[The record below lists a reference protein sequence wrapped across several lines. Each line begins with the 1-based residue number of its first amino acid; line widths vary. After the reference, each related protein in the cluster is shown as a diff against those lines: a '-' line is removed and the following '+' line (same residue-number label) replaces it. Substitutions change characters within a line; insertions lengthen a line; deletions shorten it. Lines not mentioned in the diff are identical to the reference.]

1 MQVSEPEVKAN
12 EELQTG
18 QCLNCGA
25 DVTGQFCSACGQS
38 SAATVMP
45 FRSFLKQGVED
56 LFAFDF
62 RYPRTIKA
70 LFNPGELTA
79 NYLAGSRVPY
89 APPLRFAFNASILL
103 LIAIAFRLPE
113 SSGITTDSMAGDD
126 LGFLA
131 REYALV
137 MALAQ
142 LVALPMWAFVLKMG
156 FKQTQPLYLS
166 HLIFALHY
174 HAVVTIA
181 VLIVVL
187 VSFVSPIQVYGALGI
202 LLLTLV
208 LGPYLILALRQ
219 VYKATW
225 LRSLLLW
232 GVNVFAY
239 LLLVL
244 MFAGFFTGLAV
255 GVSQN

>member
-1 MQVSEPEVKAN
+1 MLGAEFKGKEQADC
-12 EELQTG
+12 Q
-18 QCLNCGA
+18 NCGA
-25 DVTGQFCSACGQS
+25 EVTGRFCSACGQE
-38 SAATVMP
+38 ATDTVMP

-56 LFAFDF
+56 LLAFDF
-62 RYPRTIKA
+62 RYPRT
-70 LFNPGELTA
+70 LRGLLEPGELTA
-79 NYLAGSRVPY
+79 NYLAGKRVPY
-89 APPLRFAFNASILL
+89 SPPLRFAFNASILL
-103 LIAIAFRLPE
+103 LIAIALRLPE

-142 LVALPMWAFVLKMG
+142 LVALPFWAVVLRLG

-174 HAVVTIA
+174 HTAVTVS
-181 VLIVVL
+181 VLFVVL
-187 VSFVSPIQVYGALGI
+187 VSFISPIQVYGALGI
-202 LLLTLV
+202 LLLTII
-208 LGPYLILALRQ
+208 LGPYLILALRRT
-219 VYKATW
+219 YEATW

-232 GVNVFAY
+232 SVNVFAY
-239 LLLVL
+239 LLFVL

-255 GVSQN
+255 GVSHN